1 MAGKGT
7 PWASEPPERAGRGR
21 AAESALGWAAL
32 GDGRP
37 ASRAGASPGEPNRR
51 ADCSGTPPCP
61 SSARPAGLVRP
72 SALLVLDVHKPH
84 LDNHPGGEASRAR
97 TQRRQNR
104 ARGRG
109 GTDEARGRGGRSES
123 GYGGPFRFILRRGS
137 DSVQRHRKQA
147 HTLKVGLRRS
157 NAQAKAFKNAGEQ
170 PRSVVEV
177 GAARSHRATSSQPAW
192 KGRRSRLFTCNHP
205 RLPSLSYTHL
215 F

>member
-1 MAGKGT
+1 MATSPRELLETADFQTRGESWRGPRCLAGKGS

-37 ASRAGASPGEPNRR
+37 TSRAGASPGEPDRH

-104 ARGRG
+104 ARGCG

-157 NAQAKAFKNAGEQ
+157 NAQAKAFKNSRFLQESNRV
-170 PRSVVEV
+170 RS
-177 GAARSHRATSSQPAW
+177 
-192 KGRRSRLFTCNHP
+192 SR
-205 RLPSLSYTHL
+205 
-215 F
+215 

>member
-1 MAGKGT
+1 MAGKGS

-37 ASRAGASPGEPNRR
+37 ASRAGVSPGEPDHR

-109 GTDEARGRGGRSES
+109 GTDKARGRGGRSES

-157 NAQAKAFKNAGEQ
+157 NAQAKAFKNSRFLQESNRV
-170 PRSVVEV
+170 RS
-177 GAARSHRATSSQPAW
+177 
-192 KGRRSRLFTCNHP
+192 SR
-205 RLPSLSYTHL
+205 
-215 F
+215 

>member
-1 MAGKGT
+1 MAGKGS

-37 ASRAGASPGEPNRR
+37 ASRAGASPGEPDRH

-109 GTDEARGRGGRSES
+109 GTDKAEGAAAGPRAATGGRFGLFCEGAQTPFRDTVNKHTLLKLGYVAPTRKQKHSKTQGSCRRATAFGRRGRGRPE
-123 GYGGPFRFILRRGS
+123 PNS
-137 DSVQRHRKQA
+137 DIITA
-147 HTLKVGLRRS
+147 C
-157 NAQAKAFKNAGEQ
+157 
-170 PRSVVEV
+170 VER
-177 GAARSHRATSSQPAW
+177 AALPVIHLQSSTSSI
-192 KGRRSRLFTCNHP
+192 S
-205 RLPSLSYTHL
+205 
-215 F
+215 